1 MDREINNEE
10 LFKIFNFVSKA
21 KIMKTAKLENMI
33 IEGYLALL
41 SGLSDSGKKLLIK
54 RLNAMVHPTE
64 KSPDKDFYE
73 AFGAWQGEETAEELI
88 ENIRNSRKE
97 TPVRVEF

>member
-1 MDREINNEE
+1 
-10 LFKIFNFVSKA
+10 
-21 KIMKTAKLENMI
+21 
-33 IEGYLALL
+33 
-41 SGLSDSGKKLLIK
+41 
-54 RLNAMVHPTE
+54 MVHPTE